1 MKKDYRQKNITGKM
15 LLQANIIRG
24 KKCYL
29 DIKYKQQIIAGK
41 DGCQGDSGGPLVA
54 IGEEG
59 ETTLTG
65 IVRCFC

>member
-1 MKKDYRQKNITGKM
+1 MQK
-15 LLQANIIRG
+15 
-24 KKCYL
+24 
-29 DIKYKQQIIAGK
+29 IIAGK

-65 IVRCFC
+65 IVRCCWSLSMMAIMTMIMAMMMMMVQMGIGCHQ